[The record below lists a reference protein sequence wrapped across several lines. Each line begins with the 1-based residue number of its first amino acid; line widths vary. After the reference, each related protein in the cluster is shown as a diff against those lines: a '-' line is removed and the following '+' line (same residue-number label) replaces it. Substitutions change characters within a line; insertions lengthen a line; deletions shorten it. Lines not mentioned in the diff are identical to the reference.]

1 MHFQN
6 VYLGHASSWPGGEIE
21 SIDRSI
27 ALAMRDRRLNNV
39 MAQYFKGA
47 KLSCDSVESIVT
59 GEAKPTLLDE
69 PDVQAKIL
77 GLFDAGKL
85 AASDLGTTIF
95 NLILPPGTILALNG
109 DTSLDGLG
117 GYHGSVHAKRGG
129 KRITLYYSANVYSE
143 FLANG
148 KTNGIPVFNQAW
160 KNVVGT
166 LYHELNEFR
175 TDADVGDAIELR
187 DNDFLGWTSRRGRE
201 VGDEPIAVAPS
212 LALVFQEVVAAGGKH
227 KVPVQFMYS
236 NAVHG
241 PEGPVE
247 LPRSRRA
254 S

>member
-1 MHFQN
+1 
-6 VYLGHASSWPGGEIE
+6 
-21 SIDRSI
+21 
-27 ALAMRDRRLNNV
+27 
-39 MAQYFKGA
+39 
-47 KLSCDSVESIVT
+47 
-59 GEAKPTLLDE
+59 
-69 PDVQAKIL
+69 
-77 GLFDAGKL
+77 
-85 AASDLGTTIF
+85 
-95 NLILPPGTILALNG
+95 
-109 DTSLDGLG
+109 
-117 GYHGSVHAKRGG
+117 
-129 KRITLYYSANVYSE
+129 VYSE
-143 FLANG
+143 FLAHG